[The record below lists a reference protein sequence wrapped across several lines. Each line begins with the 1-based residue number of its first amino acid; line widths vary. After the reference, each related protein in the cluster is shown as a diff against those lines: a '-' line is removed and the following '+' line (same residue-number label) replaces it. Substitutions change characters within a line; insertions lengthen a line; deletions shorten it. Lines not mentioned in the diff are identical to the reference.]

1 MSGEVCKMK
10 ATLDA
15 LYCGAALIQS
25 DGTLAHANPR
35 LEALLGYD
43 TGALEGKAMGQLCAI
58 AHDRRRLATIL
69 ADFDAPAEFE
79 VNLLHADGSV
89 LPAVASGQPLPD
101 AVTGP
106 SARLR
111 VLTLI
116 NISAQRELVQHA
128 AALTQTIEEQSRQ
141 IQHYNNEL
149 ESLVTERTGQLRQAN
164 LDAVLMLA
172 VASEARDDDTGAH
185 VRRIEHLARTLAHA
199 TGMPA
204 PEAQHLGLSAILHD
218 IGKIHIPDQVLN
230 KPGPLDDNER
240 QLVQTHPM
248 AGETILGNNPFF
260 TLARKI
266 ARHHHE
272 NWDGTGYP
280 DKLSG
285 EDIPLAARI
294 VRLVDVYDALRSP
307 RVYKR
312 GWSDEEA
319 IAEIRANA
327 GVQFDPQLVS
337 LFVGLFEDGALDA
350 GPVMAAD

>member
-35 LEALLGYD
+35 LEAMLGYD
-43 TGALEGKAMGQLCAI
+43 AGTLEGKAMSQLCAI
-58 AHDRRRLATIL
+58 EHDRQRLAMIL

-101 AVTGP
+101 TVTGP
-106 SARLR
+106 DARLR

-116 NISAQRELVQHA
+116 NVSAQRELVQHA
-128 AALTQTIEEQSRQ
+128 AALTQTIEEQSQQ
-141 IQHYNNEL
+141 IQQHNSQL
-149 ESLVTERTGQLRQAN
+149 ESLVTQRTGQLLQAN

-185 VRRIEHLARTLAHA
+185 VRRIERLARTLARA

-204 PEAQHLGLSAILHD
+204 LEAEHLGLSAILHD
-218 IGKIHIPDQVLN
+218 IGKIHVPDHVLK
-230 KPGPLDDNER
+230 KPGPLNESER
-240 QLVQTHPM
+240 RLIQTHPQ
-248 AGETILGNNPFF
+248 AGEAILGNNPFF
-260 TLARKI
+260 TLARII

-280 DKLSG
+280 DKLIG
-285 EDIPLAARI
+285 EAIPLAARI

-327 GVQFDPQLVS
+327 GVQFDPQLVN
-337 LFVGLFEDGALDA
+337 LFVGLFENGTLDA
-350 GPVMAAD
+350 NAVMAAD